1 MPELRVDPLTG
12 THVILA
18 PGRASRP
25 NTHRDAVASDV
36 TRSAAPNCP
45 FGPGNEHLTPPEVFR
60 TGDGSPDT
68 PGWRARVVPNLYPIV
83 GGELPGAHEV
93 VVLSPDHDAPL
104 GKLSDAQATEV
115 LGVLRDRAAHHLG
128 AGLVHAQPFVNYG
141 RAAGASIEHPHA
153 QLVALAA
160 VPPAVAHA
168 LQLFATAPDD
178 LVLAAMRDGG
188 DNVIWPGD
196 AVAWCAPASLSP
208 YEVLIAL
215 ASSGARFDRA
225 TDAEIAATAVAVQRV
240 LRAVSSSLGDVPYNV
255 VVHTAPGIVEHGFHW
270 YVRVTPRIT
279 VTAGFEFA
287 TGILVNT
294 VPAEQATSVLR
305 EAISAE

>member
-12 THVILA
+12 TPVILA

-25 NTHRDAVASDV
+25 DTHRGGVASDAA
-36 TRSAAPNCP
+36 RAAAPNCP

-60 TGDGSPDT
+60 TGEGAPDT

-115 LGVLRDRAAHHLG
+115 FGVLRDRAAHHLA
-128 AGLVHAQPFVNYG
+128 AGFAHAQPFVNYG

-153 QLVALAA
+153 QLVALAT
-160 VPPAVAHA
+160 VPPAVTRS
-168 LQLFATAPDD
+168 LELFTGAPDD
-178 LVLAAMRDGG
+178 LVLAAMRDGS
-188 DNVIWPGD
+188 DNVVWPGD
-196 AVAWCAPASLSP
+196 AVAWCARASLSP
-208 YEVLIAL
+208 YEVLLAL
-215 ASSGARFDRA
+215 PSAGGRFDRA
-225 TDAEIAATAVAVQRV
+225 SDPEVAAMAVSVQRV
-240 LRAVSSSLGDVPYNV
+240 LRAISSSLGDVPYNL
-255 VVHTAPGIVEHGFHW
+255 VVHTAPASVERGFHW
-270 YVRVTPRIT
+270 YVRVTPRVT

-294 VPAEQATSVLR
+294 VPPEFAASALR
-305 EAISAE
+305 DAMPPT